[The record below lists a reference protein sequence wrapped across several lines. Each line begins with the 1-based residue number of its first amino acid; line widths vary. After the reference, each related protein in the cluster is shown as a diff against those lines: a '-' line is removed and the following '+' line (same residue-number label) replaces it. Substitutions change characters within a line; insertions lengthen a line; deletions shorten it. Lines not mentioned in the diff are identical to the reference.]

1 MHIASQEWPQTIV
14 KSLLIFGAD
23 LSIRDNKKKYALK
36 DIPESTILEVL
47 DFHCMRSSFDLE
59 KNGLADE
66 LITEKGSNNALYNE
80 DNMEEEEEWEQV
92 LRGVEQ
98 VRCLDDQAEQAGVV
112 EVGVELAT
120 QDYSDNY
127 LI

>member
-1 MHIASQEWPQTIV
+1 
-14 KSLLIFGAD
+14 
-23 LSIRDNKKKYALK
+23 
-36 DIPESTILEVL
+36 
-47 DFHCMRSSFDLE
+47 
-59 KNGLADE
+59 
-66 LITEKGSNNALYNE
+66 
-80 DNMEEEEEWEQV
+80 MEEEEEWEQV

-98 VRCLDDQAEQAGVV
+98 VRCLDDRAEQAGVV